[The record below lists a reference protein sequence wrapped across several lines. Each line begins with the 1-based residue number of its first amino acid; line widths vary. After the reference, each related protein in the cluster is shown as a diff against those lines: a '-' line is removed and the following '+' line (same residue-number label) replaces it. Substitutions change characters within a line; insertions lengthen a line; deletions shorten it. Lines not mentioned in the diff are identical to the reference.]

1 MHKGY
6 FLVLVQM
13 CSNIL
18 DMCGG
23 EGRPTE
29 KEEEEEDGGEE
40 VVVCWEQR
48 SPSSFLSRGWSDLTT
63 SGEPA
68 RKIPTTERP
77 PGSMADTW
85 SEERMATQWQHI
97 RAMRYGMN

>member
-1 MHKGY
+1 MHKRY

-29 KEEEEEDGGEE
+29 EE
-40 VVVCWEQR
+40 VVCWEQR

-63 SGEPA
+63 SGEQV

-85 SEERMATQWQHI
+85 SRERMATQWQH

>member
-29 KEEEEEDGGEE
+29 KEEEGEE
-40 VVVCWEQR
+40 EEVVCWEQR

-77 PGSMADTW
+77 PGSMAETW
-85 SEERMATQWQHI
+85 SEERMATQWQH

>member
-29 KEEEEEDGGEE
+29 KEEEDEGEE
-40 VVVCWEQR
+40 EVVCWEQR

-77 PGSMADTW
+77 PGSMAETW

>member
-1 MHKGY
+1 
-6 FLVLVQM
+6 M

-29 KEEEEEDGGEE
+29 KEEEEDEGEEE

-63 SGEPA
+63 SGEQV
-68 RKIPTTERP
+68 RKMPTTERP

-85 SEERMATQWQHI
+85 RRERMATQWQHI